1 MFTFN
6 GSVEVKFV
14 RLQYSTIQR
23 PYKVWSSDR
32 QTRKSITAS
41 NLNEFKLRAAEKF
54 GFKHYS
60 NLKVV
65 LEEDGTEVEDEA
77 YFQSAEKDTVF
88 LLLRDKEN
96 WIAPG
101 IDALKS
107 GECAISEQTAFTAAN
122 WMVLLIL

>member
-1 MFTFN
+1 M
-6 GSVEVKFV
+6 
-14 RLQYSTIQR
+14 QYSNVQR

-41 NLNEFKLRAAEKF
+41 NLNEFKLRAAEKL
-54 GFKHYS
+54 GYKHYS

-88 LLLRDKEN
+88 LLLRDKES
-96 WIAPG
+96 WLAPG

-107 GECAISEQTAFTAAN
+107 GETGCNHWLSWLTGT
-122 WMVLLIL
+122 VLIDSLWLFLQPWQQFLK